1 MLNGDAI
8 RTFKNSLI
16 VTWVILVFIGLI
28 ESVTFVV
35 ESVFDVGVGV
45 SILSDFIVAIT
56 SYGLI
61 AFVLSVVL
69 FLVYEVASE
78 VLLK

>member
-1 MLNGDAI
+1 MLLFIALLE
-8 RTFKNSLI
+8 TVVF
-16 VTWVILVFIGLI
+16 VT
-28 ESVTFVV
+28 

-45 SILSDFIVAIT
+45 SILSDFIVAVT

-61 AFVLSVVL
+61 AFVLCVVL

-78 VLLK
+78 VFTS

>member
-1 MLNGDAI
+1 MVDERAI

-16 VTWVILVFIGLI
+16 VTWVILMFIGLL
-28 ESVTFVV
+28 ESVAFVS
-35 ESVFDVGVGV
+35 ELVFDVGVGV
-45 SILSDFIVAIT
+45 SILSDFIVAVT

-61 AFVLSVVL
+61 AFVLCVVL

-78 VLLK
+78 VFTS